1 MIPLYHVVINGPYQ
15 RISTDFVVVGAGVA
29 GLRAAIELASA
40 GRVLVIAKDSLR
52 ESSSEYA
59 QGGIAAAL
67 SDDDEVEL
75 HEQDTLI
82 AGDGLCD
89 VDAVRTLVEE
99 APAAIEQLIEWGTAF
114 DREGSNLLFAREGAH
129 SRNRVLHAQGD
140 STGRE
145 IVRTL
150 RQHARSIEDIAFQSF
165 AAVTDLLT
173 QEGEVVG
180 VSVLDEMTHST
191 VLIEARAVLLA
202 TGGLGRVFE
211 NTTNP
216 DVATGDG
223 VACAFRAGASISDIE
238 FVQFHP
244 TALFVE
250 SAPRFLLSE
259 ALRGEGAYL
268 RNAGGERFMNRYHP
282 LKELA
287 PRDVVARSI
296 VLELRSSGD
305 TSAFLDMTHLPA
317 GFLRERFP
325 RIYGT
330 CLSYGLDLE
339 KRPAPVR
346 PAAHYAMGG
355 VQTDLFGRTTLPRLF
370 AAGEVAC
377 TGVHGANRLASN
389 SLLEG
394 VVFGKRAGSAMR
406 ESGPVIRAKG
416 TPPAALFPAISER
429 DLRAIAWNSCGVLR
443 SGPELGAGLKRLES
457 RFLAPQT
464 APGRSSFELRNM
476 HQVAMLISQA
486 ALAREE
492 SRGGHYR
499 TDFPAKSRAFEKHSI
514 LNCAYAQVGF
524 V

>member
-1 MIPLYHVVINGPYQ
+1 MSEPIERVT
-15 RISTDFVVVGAGVA
+15 TDFIVIGAGVA
-29 GLRAAIELASA
+29 GLRAAIELASVA
-40 GRVLVIAKDSLR
+40 RVLVVAKDSLR

-67 SDDDEVEL
+67 SDDDDIQL
-75 HEQDTLI
+75 HEQDTLV

-89 VDAVRTLVEE
+89 PEAVRVLVEE
-99 APAAIEQLIEWGTAF
+99 GPRAIEDLISWGTAF
-114 DREGSNLLFAREGAH
+114 DREGLALLFGREGAH
-129 SRNRVLHAQGD
+129 SRNRILHAQGD

-145 IVRTL
+145 IVRAL
-150 RQHARSIEDIAFQSF
+150 RQHARTLENLAFQSF
-165 AAVTDLLT
+165 AAVTDL
-173 QEGEVVG
+173 VVRDGSAGG
-180 VSVLDEMTHST
+180 VVAFDEKNGSL
-191 VLIEARAVLLA
+191 VSIEARRGVLLA

-244 TALFVE
+244 TALYVPN
-250 SAPRFLLSE
+250 APRFLLSE

-268 RNAGGERFMNRYHP
+268 RNASGERFMERYHP

-287 PRDVVARSI
+287 PRDIVSRSI
-296 VLELRSSGD
+296 VMELRASQD
-305 TSAFLDMTHLPA
+305 PSAFLDLTHLPS
-317 GFLRERFP
+317 GFTRDRFP
-325 RIYGT
+325 RVYQT
-330 CLSYGLDLE
+330 CLQYGIDLE
-339 KRPAPVR
+339 TTPAPVR

-355 VQTDLFGRTTLPRLF
+355 VATNLHGSTSVNRLY

-394 VVFGKRAGSAMR
+394 LVFGARAGRAMCGLDEARAPQNTSITPIDFPLIR
-406 ESGPVIRAKG
+406 ER
-416 TPPAALFPAISER
+416 E
-429 DLRAIAWNSCGVLR
+429 LRAIAWNACGILR
-443 SGPELGAGLKRLES
+443 SGPELEAAHKKLQS
-457 RFLAPQT
+457 RWRASFPLAT
-464 APGRSSFELRNM
+464 RADYELRNI
-476 HQVAMLISQA
+476 HQVALLISQA

-499 TDFPAKSRAFEKHSI
+499 IDFPGKSTAFEKHSVLTRGI
-514 LNCAYAQVGF
+514 NDADAKVSF
-524 V
+524 S